1 MAQRFSQ
8 RLIWLT
14 ATGQVPIAE
23 RDQPKTAF
31 VTPDGLYEFRRMPI
45 GLCNAPATFQ
55 RLVDRALTGLKPT

>member
-1 MAQRFSQ
+1 M
-8 RLIWLT
+8 
-14 ATGQVPIAE
+14 PIAE